1 MRKPHIMQAFYPTIY
16 PTILTTNNHITITL
30 THTHTHRS
38 GLDVDKMDYFA
49 RDMKRTLGS
58 GQVNFML
65 IEEAFVAKGLCGQ
78 GLVKKGDEYVKSK
91 CCR

>member
-1 MRKPHIMQAFYPTIY
+1 
-16 PTILTTNNHITITL
+16 
-30 THTHTHRS
+30 
-38 GLDVDKMDYFA
+38 MDYFA

-78 GLVKKGDEYVKSK
+78 GLVKKGDEHVVSK